1 MARKC
6 KHLNIRKKFILILY
20 KKGTD
25 ISIRQLTL
33 MYILKISATR
43 TTKISFENI
52 IKSIKH
58 KNENV
63 KYSILQKYI
72 NYQ

>member
-63 KYSILQKYI
+63 KYSILQKYV
-72 NYQ
+72 NY

>member
-52 IKSIKH
+52 IKSIKQ

-72 NYQ
+72 NY

>member
-72 NYQ
+72 NY

>member
-6 KHLNIRKKFILILY
+6 KNLNIRKKFILILY

-72 NYQ
+72 NY